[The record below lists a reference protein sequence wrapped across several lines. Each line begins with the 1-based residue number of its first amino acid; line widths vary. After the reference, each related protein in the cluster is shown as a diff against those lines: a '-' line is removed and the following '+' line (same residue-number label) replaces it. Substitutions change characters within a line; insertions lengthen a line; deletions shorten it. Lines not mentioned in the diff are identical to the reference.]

1 MLKWF
6 DSSGVDQ
13 FADWL
18 TAELIKR
25 YPPTGLDSDA
35 KKAAQRFQK
44 VHDSLFQRVEGFARE
59 HALNVYKRARLG
71 NRVKWAMR
79 DAGYPREFLES
90 FTHEVVT
97 LVSVINARVKAAS
110 HERGGK

>member
-6 DSSGVDQ
+6 DSTEVDK

-18 TAELIKR
+18 ASEVIKR
-25 YPPTGLDSDA
+25 YPPGGLDQDS
-35 KKAAQRFQK
+35 KKAAQRLQK
-44 VHDSLFQRVEGFARE
+44 VHGSLFLRVEAFARE
-59 HALNVYKRARLG
+59 NTLNIYKRARLG

-79 DAGYPREFLES
+79 DAGYPRQFSES

-97 LVSVINARVKAAS
+97 VISVINARARKTPQK
-110 HERGGK
+110 R

>member
-6 DSSGVDQ
+6 DATEVDK

-18 TAELIKR
+18 SEEIIKR
-25 YPPTGLDSDA
+25 YPPTGVDTDP
-35 KKAAQRFQK
+35 KKASKRLQK
-44 VHDSLFQRVEGFARE
+44 VHESLFLRVEAFAKE
-59 HALNVYKRARLG
+59 NKLNVYKRARLG

-79 DAGYPREFLES
+79 DAGYPIRFSEE

-97 LVSVINARVKAAS
+97 VISIINARPAQAS
-110 HERGGK
+110 QKR

>member
-6 DSSGVDQ
+6 DTKEVDK

-18 TAELIKR
+18 AAEIIKR
-25 YPPTGLDSDA
+25 YPPGGLDTDSKKSA
-35 KKAAQRFQK
+35 KRFQK
-44 VHDSLFQRVEGFARE
+44 VHDSVFLRVEAFARE
-59 HALNVYKRARLG
+59 HTLNIYTKARLG

-79 DAGYPREFLES
+79 DAGYPLQFSES

-97 LVSVINARVKAAS
+97 VISVTNARAKEAPQK
-110 HERGGK
+110 R

>member
-6 DSSGVDQ
+6 DSKEVDK

-18 TAELIKR
+18 AAEIIKR
-25 YPPTGLDSDA
+25 YPPTGLDTDWR
-35 KKAAQRFQK
+35 KASQRLRK
-44 VHDSLFQRVEGFARE
+44 VHDSLFVRVQAFARE
-59 HALNVYKRARLG
+59 NSLNVYKRARLG

-79 DAGYPREFLES
+79 DAGYPLRFSDE

-97 LVSVINARVKAAS
+97 VISVINAEARKALQK
-110 HERGGK
+110 R

>member
-6 DSSGVDQ
+6 DSQEVDK

-18 TAELIKR
+18 AAEIIKR
-25 YPPTGLDSDA
+25 YPPSGLDTDS
-35 KKAAQRFQK
+35 KKAAQRLQK
-44 VHDSLFQRVEGFARE
+44 VHDSLFVRVEAFARE
-59 HALNVYKRARLG
+59 NTLNIYKRARLG

-79 DAGYPREFLES
+79 DAGYPLPFSES

-97 LVSVINARVKAAS
+97 VISVINARPKAAPKK
-110 HERGGK
+110 R

>member
-6 DSSGVDQ
+6 DATEVDT

-18 TAELIKR
+18 SAEIIKR
-25 YPPTGLDSDA
+25 YPPTGMDTDPG
-35 KKAAQRFQK
+35 KASKRLQK
-44 VHDSLFQRVEGFARE
+44 VHESLFLRVEAFAKE
-59 HALNVYKRARLG
+59 NKLNIYKRARLG

-79 DAGYPREFLES
+79 DAGYPLRFSEE

-97 LVSVINARVKAAS
+97 VISIINARPAQAS
-110 HERGGK
+110 QKR

>member
-6 DSSGVDQ
+6 DFKEVDK

-18 TAELIKR
+18 AAEIIKR
-25 YPPTGLDSDA
+25 YPPTGLDTDW
-35 KKAAQRFQK
+35 KKASQWLKK
-44 VHDSLFQRVEGFARE
+44 VHDSLFLRVQIFARE
-59 HALNVYKRARLG
+59 NTLNIYKRARLG

-79 DAGYPREFLES
+79 DAGYPLQFSNE

-97 LVSVINARVKAAS
+97 VISVINAEARKVPQK
-110 HERGGK
+110 R